1 MNIIGISSFF
11 HDSAATLISNNK
23 LISASEEERFSRLK
37 HDNDFPKNSI
47 NFLLRQNQLNSKD
60 LDYVVFYEKP
70 HLKLH
75 RILNYQK
82 KNYISNFKFQE
93 DFFNTWNKKK
103 LFTRDYISDF
113 FKIPKKKVLFYEHH
127 FSHAASS
134 YYCSDFKESDL
145 LTVDGVGE
153 WCTTSFGTV
162 DNDNLKRSHSIDF
175 PNSIGLLYS
184 AFTEFLGFEV
194 NEGEFKVMGMAPY
207 GKPKYLE
214 KINKL
219 FKSND
224 INFELDLSYFNFD
237 LESNT
242 NLTEKFLREF
252 GERRKYNEIFFI
264 NKHKEDLEIKDLEL
278 DNSIIEK
285 SQYYADIAA
294 SLQEY
299 LENMLVNFVRKLN
312 SQTKNRNLCYAGGV
326 AYNGSINQKI
336 IKSKIYDNVFIQPAA
351 GDSGGS
357 LGCALGTNFLLTK
370 KRINYKNT
378 YLGEKFSNENIK
390 KFLDNS
396 SIKYN
401 YYEDF
406 KIINNF
412 ISEKISQGNVIG
424 WFQGRSEFGPRALG
438 NRSILADPRFFKNKR
453 IINSKIKFREI
464 FRPFAPTTLKE
475 YCTKYYKLTEDELNL
490 SPYKFMLSIAEVK
503 EEYVNKLAAVCHV
516 NKTARVQILD
526 KEDNLRFYELIKTFG
541 DHTGIYTLLNTS
553 FNRKGEPIVNT
564 PEEACNVFFWTDL
577 DYLVI
582 ENFIIEKIK
591 L

>member
-11 HDSAATLISNNK
+11 HDSAAALISNNK
-23 LISASEEERFSRLK
+23 LISASEEERFSRIK
-37 HDNDFPKNSI
+37 HDNDFPQNSI
-47 NFLLRQNQLNSKD
+47 NFLLRQNKLNSEN

-75 RILNYQK
+75 RILNSQK
-82 KNYISNFKFQE
+82 KNFVTNYKFQQE
-93 DFFNTWNKKK
+93 FFNNWNKKK
-103 LFTRDYISDF
+103 LFTRDYIADF
-113 FKIPKKKVLFYEHH
+113 FKIQKKKVLFYEHH

-134 YYCSDFKESDL
+134 YYCSDFKKSDL
-145 LTVDGVGE
+145 LTIDGVGE

-162 DNDNLKRSHSIDF
+162 HNDYLKRSHSVDF

-207 GKPKYLE
+207 GQPKYLD

-219 FKSND
+219 FKSSD

-237 LESNT
+237 LDSNT
-242 NLTEKFLREF
+242 NLTDKFLREF
-252 GERRKYNEIFFI
+252 GERRQYNEIFFI
-264 NKHKEDLEIKDLEL
+264 DKFKEDLEVKDLVLEK
-278 DNSIIEK
+278 SVTEK

-294 SLQEY
+294 SLQDY
-299 LENMLVNFVRKLN
+299 LENLILNFIKKLN
-312 SQTKNRNLCYAGGV
+312 LQTKNKNLCYAGGV

-357 LGCALGTNFLLTK
+357 LGCALGTNYLLNQNRTF
-370 KRINYKNT
+370 YKHT
-378 YLGEKFSNENIK
+378 YLGQSFSNDYIK
-390 KFLDNS
+390 KFLEES

-401 YYEDF
+401 YYQDF
-406 KIINNF
+406 NKVTDF
-412 ISEKISQGNVIG
+412 ISEKISLGNVIG
-424 WFQGRSEFGPRALG
+424 WFQDRSEFGPRALG

-475 YCTKYYKLTEDELNL
+475 YCTKYYNLTEDEIKL
-490 SPYKFMLSIAEVK
+490 SPYKFMLSIAEVRD
-503 EEYVNKLAAVCHV
+503 EFVNKLAAVCHV
-516 NKTARVQILD
+516 NKTARVQVLD
-526 KEDNLRFYELIKTFG
+526 RKDNERFYELIKTFG
-541 DHTGIYTLLNTS
+541 DKTGIYTLLNTS

-582 ENFIIEKIK
+582 ENFIIEKK
-591 L
+591 K